1 MPEHAHARR
10 AGANIQQGKRESPV
24 SERDV
29 HSVVDELVDMLA
41 ERVAARVQA
50 RLAVRSPEESPWLT
64 TREAAEHLGIH
75 PDTLRRLAAERTIPS
90 EQDGP
95 GCSLHF
101 RRSELDAW
109 RESGGTRRRAMR
121 SQASRRFP
129 GRAEAA

>member
-1 MPEHAHARR
+1 M
-10 AGANIQQGKRESPV
+10 

-29 HSVVDELVDMLA
+29 HAVVDELVDMLA

-75 PDTLRRLAAERTIPS
+75 PDTLCRLAAERTIPS

>member
-1 MPEHAHARR
+1 M
-10 AGANIQQGKRESPV
+10 

-29 HSVVDELVDMLA
+29 HAVVDELVDMLA

-64 TREAAEHLGIH
+64 TREAAEHLGMH
-75 PDTLRRLAAERTIPS
+75 PDTLRRLAAGRTIPS

-109 RESGGTRRRAMR
+109 RESGGTRAEQSNRRLPEGFQDAR
-121 SQASRRFP
+121 KP
-129 GRAEAA
+129 HENW